1 MSIHLSWYEFYGAI
15 AKKKKKKQIAEW
27 WEYILLQRMKE
38 CNPTDKII
46 SAHIQNAVFVR
57 NSSNKI

>member
-1 MSIHLSWYEFYGAI
+1 MSSMVPLL
-15 AKKKKKKQIAEW
+15 KKKKKKQIAEW